1 MTYKLLIICTFLTAC
16 QAPVVLNQTQVSEFT
31 VQDRVHPMIK
41 SLATPP
47 PLEADLSPT
56 AEILRLTNLERA
68 SAGLPLLSPQAL
80 LNQVALK
87 HAQSMAATG
96 HFSHVI
102 KGLGPADRVAESP
115 YRWNTVGENIA
126 YGYTENE
133 AVMKGWMDSS
143 GHRANI
149 LSISFTEL
157 GIGFAKDSKGLT
169 YWVQVFAKP
178 Q

>member
-1 MTYKLLIICTFLTAC
+1 MTHKLLIICTLLTAC
-16 QAPVVLNQTQVSEFT
+16 QAPVLNQTQVSEFT

-41 SLATPP
+41 SLATPQ

-68 SAGLPLLSPQAL
+68 SAGLTLLSPQPL
-80 LNQVALK
+80 LDQVALK

-96 HFSHVI
+96 QFSHVI
-102 KGLGPADRVAESP
+102 KGLGPSDRVTESP
-115 YRWNTVGENIA
+115 YLWSTVGENIA
-126 YGYTENE
+126 FGYTENQ

-149 LSISFTEL
+149 LGVSFTEL
-157 GIGFAKDSKGLT
+157 GIGFAKDSKGVT

-178 Q
+178 R